1 MNLRLLLLVAG
12 ALWAAPCLAAAQP
25 EGGNTFP
32 QESLVGRIA
41 KIMDA
46 FRVDI
51 TYEEALVRGATAPAV
66 QGASSADEALGGSLR
81 GNGLAYRKLNDK
93 SYVIVRGTETADGKW
108 EGKREKGSYPISD
121 DPEKIRFINECYAK
135 LDADGDTSAF
145 VRNILGRNDFW
156 GQDLTAVPG
165 LADAVSDDLA
175 AIRREGVVP
184 AVEQLLEA

>member
-1 MNLRLLLLVAG
+1 MNLRLLLLMAG

-25 EGGNTFP
+25 EGGNMFP

-51 TYEEALVRGATAPAV
+51 TYEEALVRGAIAPAV

-93 SYVIVRGTETADGKW
+93 SYVIVRGTEAAG
-108 EGKREKGSYPISD
+108 EP
-121 DPEKIRFINECYAK
+121 
-135 LDADGDTSAF
+135 SAPQQQ
-145 VRNILGRNDFW
+145 GR
-156 GQDLTAVPG
+156 GALPG
-165 LADAVSDDLA
+165 
-175 AIRREGVVP
+175 R
-184 AVEQLLEA
+184 

>member
-1 MNLRLLLLVAG
+1 MFPTVQLPDDEKRAFAESIIDRFLNPFANHQLISISLNSISKWQVRVLPSLLDYLKITGRLPKVLTFS
-12 ALWAAPCLAAAQP
+12 LAA
-25 EGGNTFP
+25 
-32 QESLVGRIA
+32 LL
-41 KIMDA
+41 A
-46 FRVDI
+46 F
-51 TYEEALVRGATAPAV
+51 Y
-66 QGASSADEALGGSLR
+66 
-81 GNGLAYRKLNDK
+81 
-93 SYVIVRGTETADGKW
+93 RGTETADGKW